1 MIRDQRYNRKTV
13 KVISVRDED
22 VLTMAEV
29 KDFCRLSDDQDMPML
44 NIFRAAAIEAAEQFT
59 SLAIRELTIDLT
71 LDGFPYCDDDAL
83 VRLGPG
89 THNVPPSFVTG
100 RWDAIELPRPP
111 VVSITSITSY
121 NRANMATVMD
131 AAAYRLVDF
140 RAVLNE
146 GYQWP
151 SDLRDQAAVV
161 VRYVAGYGPTL
172 PAPIKVGILQHIS
185 AMYDCRAGCEMPVAA
200 RGQMQPYRIMD
211 GLAW

>member
-13 KVISVRDED
+13 KVVSVAAGDIVTLDEIK
-22 VLTMAEV
+22 A
-29 KDFCRLSDDQDMPML
+29 FCRLTGTDDDAML
-44 NIFRAAAIEAAEQFT
+44 AIFRAAAVEAAEQFT
-59 SLAIRELTIDLT
+59 SRSIRELTIDLT
-71 LDGFPYCDDDAL
+71 LDGFPFCDDDAL

-89 THNVPPSFVTG
+89 THNVPPSFVMG

-121 NRANMATVMD
+121 NRANVAAVMD
-131 AAAYRLVDF
+131 AAGYRLADF
-140 RAVLNE
+140 RAVLND

-151 SDLRDQAAVV
+151 TDLRDQAAVV
-161 VRYVAGYGPTL
+161 VRYVAGYGANL

-185 AMYDCRAGCEMPVAA
+185 AMYDCRGGCEMPVAA